1 MNFSLNGAKSLDQQ
15 TIMLRGVENAGHEL
29 LSIAPD
35 LEKSP
40 MNNAVFK
47 DLPLDAPAPA
57 AITLSAGNMPAGK
70 KVVWMGV
77 IFADGN
83 LGPAV
88 AYR

>member
-47 DLPLDAPAPA
+47 NLPLGVPAPA
-57 AITLSAGNMPAGK
+57 AITLSSGNLPAGK
-70 KVVWMGV
+70 SVVWMGV
-77 IFADGN
+77 IFADGS
-83 LGPAV
+83 LKPAI
-88 AYR
+88 AFR